1 MLHLRTTT
9 WAELNQ
15 HAADGSL
22 YAILDAC
29 DQPAVPAKV
38 RELGDTRASSLYR
51 GTAEEE
57 YSGFA
62 PYVVQVDLELLQW
75 VLSVLLTEHW
85 GIFAV
90 AQLVDLEIMRKH
102 FRSFLLVESPDGGRL
117 YFRYY
122 DPRVLKRFLP
132 TCTDLQLRQFLGP
145 ISTFV
150 FNDPEKLQT
159 AIFVEYRS
167 SPNK

>member
-15 HAADGSL
+15 HAAGGSL

-29 DQPAVPAKV
+29 DEPAVPAKV
-38 RELGDTRASSLYR
+38 GELGDTRASSLYR

-57 YSGFA
+57 YSAFA
-62 PYVVQVDLELLQW
+62 PYLVHVDPELLQW
-75 VLSVLLTEHW
+75 ALSVLLTEHW

-90 AQLVDLEIMRKH
+90 VQLVDLEIMRKH
-102 FRSFLLVESPDGGRL
+102 FRSFLLVEPPEGGRV

-132 TCTDLQLRQFLGP
+132 TCTEVQLREFFGP
-145 ISTFV
+145 ISAFV
-150 FNDPEKLQT
+150 FNDPEKPET

-167 SPNK
+167 SPNE